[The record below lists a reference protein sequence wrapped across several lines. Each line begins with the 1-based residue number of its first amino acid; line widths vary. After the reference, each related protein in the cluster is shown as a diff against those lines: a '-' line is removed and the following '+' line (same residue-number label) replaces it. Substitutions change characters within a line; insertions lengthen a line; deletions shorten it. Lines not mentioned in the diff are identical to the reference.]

1 MPRQG
6 AVSQSGKGGRVR
18 HDGETRDGTRC
29 PNVTEEV
36 WQPTTALPPTK
47 ASRPASA
54 QDGAALIEFAMVFV
68 IFIVLVLG
76 MIDFGLAINSKTQIA
91 NSGREAAR
99 MGMLGRNPDQIEA
112 RVRQMT
118 QNLDQGALTVVAA
131 CAEPAGIPCT
141 GDFAAGDVRN
151 GITGDSIVVTVTY
164 SYSVITPVPR
174 FIGLGSSLD
183 LTSVT
188 EMRYE

>member
-1 MPRQG
+1 
-6 AVSQSGKGGRVR
+6 
-18 HDGETRDGTRC
+18 
-29 PNVTEEV
+29 
-36 WQPTTALPPTK
+36 
-47 ASRPASA
+47 
-54 QDGAALIEFAMVFV
+54 MVFV

-91 NSGREAAR
+91 NGGREAAR
-99 MGMLGRNPDQIEA
+99 MGMLGRNPDEIEA

-118 QNLDQGALTVVAA
+118 QNLDQSVLTVATA
-131 CAEPAGIPCT
+131 CAEPAGRPCT

-151 GITGDSIVVTVTY
+151 GVTGDSVVVTVTY